1 VPVDSSG
8 YGSTGAVRHAYQSTR
23 PNIAVIASPRIKV
36 VIDGNSSLS
45 TLPPSR
51 WPRASERKSLQH
63 LLKPL
68 LEGHG
73 YHPETEKYHQTS
85 SHRRA
90 RRCQRWRF
98 VGAETTRST
107 NAVFWEMPGDLL
119 GDASKHDNAPAFK
132 HCQMRAPN
140 SSCGV
145 DPPMKAA
152 SQVVVKQ
159 SEPLAFPD

>member
-1 VPVDSSG
+1 M
-8 YGSTGAVRHAYQSTR
+8 
-23 PNIAVIASPRIKV
+23 K
-36 VIDGNSSLS
+36 SSLS

-51 WPRASERKSLQH
+51 SPRASERKIVAAPLK
-63 LLKPL
+63 LKPL
-68 LEGHG
+68 LEAHR
-73 YHPETEKYHQTS
+73 YHPEKSTIK
-85 SHRRA
+85 RRRTAA
-90 RRCQRWRF
+90 RGRAKGGGSLERRPP
-98 VGAETTRST
+98 RST

-152 SQVVVKQ
+152 SQAVVK
-159 SEPLAFPD
+159 

>member
-90 RRCQRWRF
+90 RRVPKVAVRW
-98 VGAETTRST
+98 S
-107 NAVFWEMPGDLL
+107 GDHPIHERRLL
-119 GDASKHDNAPAFK
+119 GDA
-132 HCQMRAPN
+132 R
-140 SSCGV
+140 
-145 DPPMKAA
+145 
-152 SQVVVKQ
+152 
-159 SEPLAFPD
+159 